1 MKLAFILWMASL
13 FQQPVADR
21 ACLATTIYLEAR
33 GESVMGQ
40 TAVAEVAQHRLE
52 SKQWGNSLCSVLTAP
67 GQFALSTTN
76 KGFVVDDV
84 DAWRQAWM
92 VAGMSML
99 QWSLPPQMRTSV
111 VPNADHFFASEMS
124 ANPPAWAKGQPL
136 AVIGDHRFYRVD

>member
-1 MKLAFILWMASL
+1 MKLALILWFASL
-13 FQQPVADR
+13 FQPPVADR
-21 ACLATTIYLEAR
+21 TCLAATIYLEAR

-52 SKQWGNSLCSVLTAP
+52 SRQWGNSLCSVVTAP

-76 KGFVVDDV
+76 KNFVVDDV

-99 QWSLPPQMRTSV
+99 QWSLPPQMRMSL
-111 VPNADHFFASEMS
+111 VPNADHFFASEMI

>member
-21 ACLATTIYLEAR
+21 ACLAATIYLEAR

-99 QWSLPPQMRTSV
+99 QWSLPSLLCSLV
-111 VPNADHFFASEMS
+111 VSFAVLFFA
-124 ANPPAWAKGQPL
+124 L
-136 AVIGDHRFYRVD
+136 V